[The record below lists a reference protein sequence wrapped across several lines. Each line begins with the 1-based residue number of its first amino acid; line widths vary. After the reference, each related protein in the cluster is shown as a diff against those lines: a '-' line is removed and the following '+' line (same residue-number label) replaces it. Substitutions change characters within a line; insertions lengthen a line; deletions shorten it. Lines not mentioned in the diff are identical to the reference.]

1 MRRVIRSIAV
11 LAILM
16 TGMLII
22 GQPAVYGG
30 AEDGTPVA
38 AGHPLVGTWVVTETS
53 PPAGGPPPVTAV
65 ATFFADG
72 NALVTG
78 FGDGQRPLQG
88 VWSAAGERG
97 VTFTVVGLV
106 VGGGGETDGSLRR
119 IRASV
124 EVGAAGD
131 AFTAAYTF
139 ETLNPDG
146 SVGFTYMGPL
156 AGTRVTA
163 EPADALAT
171 PAAGTPVARASAP

>member
-1 MRRVIRSIAV
+1 MRRVTRSIMV
-11 LAILM
+11 LAILL
-16 TGMLII
+16 TGLLVI
-22 GQPAVYGG
+22 GRPAVYAG

-53 PPAGGPPPVTAV
+53 PPAGGPPTMTAV

-72 NALVTG
+72 NALMTG
-78 FGDGQRPLQG
+78 FGDGQQLMQG

-97 VTFTVVGLV
+97 ATFTVVGLV

-119 IRASV
+119 IRVSV
-124 EVGAAGD
+124 EVGGAGD
-131 AFTAAYTF
+131 AFAGNYTF

-156 AGTRVTA
+156 AGTRVAA
-163 EPADALAT
+163 EPPDALAT